1 MHMAALVFVDEHA
14 PPGPG
19 FDLRVLEFGSRDIN
33 GSVRQVFPR
42 AARYVGVDVAE
53 GPGADIVADAATVH
67 VPGEWDVVVCC
78 EVFEHADDTACAGM
92 VANAYRHLT
101 AGGVFIATMAGLGRA
116 EHSAVDGG
124 PLQPGE
130 FYRNVDRPTLSGWLV
145 AAGFTAYKTDVLG
158 DDIRCVAWKE

>member
-1 MHMAALVFVDEHA
+1 MHLAALVFVDEHA

-33 GSVRQVFPR
+33 GSVRQVFRR
-42 AARYVGVDVAE
+42 AARYVGVDVSE
-53 GPGADIVADAATVH
+53 GPGADIVADAATVD
-67 VPGEWDVVVCC
+67 VPGAWDVVVCC
-78 EVFEHADDTACAGM
+78 EVFEHADDETCAGM
-92 VANAYRHLT
+92 CANAYRHLKP
-101 AGGVFIATMAGLGRA
+101 GGVFIATMAGLGRA

>member
-78 EVFEHADDTACAGM
+78 EVFEHADDETCAGM
-92 VANAYRHLT
+92 CANAYRHLKP
-101 AGGVFIATMAGLGRA
+101 GGVFIATMAGLGRA

-124 PLQPGE
+124 PLHPGE
-130 FYRNVDRPTLSGWLV
+130 YYRNVDRPTLSGWLV
-145 AAGFTAYKTDVLG
+145 AAGFTAYKTDVFG